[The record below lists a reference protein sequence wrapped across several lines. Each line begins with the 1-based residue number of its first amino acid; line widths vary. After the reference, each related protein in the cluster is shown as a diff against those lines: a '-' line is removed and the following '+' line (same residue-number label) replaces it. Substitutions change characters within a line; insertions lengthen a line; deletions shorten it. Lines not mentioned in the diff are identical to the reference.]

1 MSSRRPSSVRAQ
13 IPDQPRA
20 NARAKGKGVS
30 KQQRHKSD
38 REPPACDDVSVT
50 KRQSKKQRDLTSRDR
65 EHKSPESKSEEK
77 RSLISRRTH
86 KSPHSN
92 VDRIRDAQTSK
103 NGTMERASTQRK
115 SKKQIDPQNCE
126 SEDIPQKTTKS
137 RCDKKPAPK
146 RASSI
151 QQSKK
156 QRDLSSQNKHGSPED
171 SKSKS
176 EGKYVPKS
184 TRTHKSVPNKAQ
196 STGEEQNPQNST
208 DVGPSAVCAG
218 KPDGKKKSAP
228 NPSESNTDA
237 GQSRAA
243 ESSIKRMRSAD
254 DNLGKVLHAAIEKL
268 KIKTAM
274 RSKASSCV
282 NDITDKVIAHLKK
295 NKPWCEDIERL
306 RTGSY
311 YENVKICE
319 PDEFDVML
327 TIPVK
332 RVDIQNFSDNG
343 AFYSVAL
350 KRDPNKHPLYK
361 FLNEDKTIRASEM
374 LSEFRDGVKKAV
386 KPLMYNIEVERKK
399 ARCPAVTLQVTEN
412 KKTISIDFVLGLKV
426 HSSSWPHFTKN
437 GFRVEDWLGTKEK
450 ADLKRQPFYLVPKYE
465 GKGNAEHDGV
475 VAKDAWRI
483 SFSHVEKDILKRH
496 GHSKTCCEA
505 RGRKCCRKECLKLLK
520 YLLGQFKEKHPKEM
534 SNFCS
539 YHAKTTLL
547 HACAK
552 RVEDSFWA
560 YSQLSDCFQQL
571 LEDFVECLRKRDLPN
586 FFIPSHNLINPAQLN
601 KSCCE
606 FLVQQIEIQRNNNFP
621 IFC

>member
-30 KQQRHKSD
+30 KEQRDKID
-38 REPPACDDVSVT
+38 REPQASDDNSAP
-50 KRQSKKQRDLTSRDR
+50 KRQSKKQRDLTSRDK
-65 EHKSPESKSEEK
+65 ECENPESKSEEQ

-86 KSPHSN
+86 TSPHSN
-92 VDRIRDAQTSK
+92 VDWIRDAQTSK
-103 NGTMERASTQRK
+103 NDSTERASAQRNSIK
-115 SKKQIDPQNCE
+115 RIDHQNGE
-126 SEDIPQKTTKS
+126 TEDIHQKTTKS
-137 RCDKKPAPK
+137 SGDKYPTPK
-146 RASSI
+146 RESSVR
-151 QQSKK
+151 QSKK
-156 QRDLSSQNKHGSPED
+156 QRDLSSPDKGGSPED
-171 SKSKS
+171 SKSNS
-176 EGKYVPKS
+176 EGKYVPEP
-184 TRTHKSVPNKAQ
+184 TRPQKYVPNKSQ
-196 STGEEQNPQNST
+196 STGEVQNPQNGR
-208 DVGPSAVCAG
+208 DVDPPAICAG
-218 KPDGKKKSAP
+218 KPDGKKKIAR
-228 NPSESNTDA
+228 NPSESNTDM
-237 GQSRAA
+237 GQSHAA
-243 ESSIKRMRSAD
+243 EIPFNRMQSVD
-254 DNLGKVLHAAIEKL
+254 NNLGKVLHAAIEKL
-268 KIKTAM
+268 KIKSAM

-282 NDITDKVIAHLKK
+282 NDITDKVIAHLKQ

-332 RVDIQNFSDNG
+332 RVDIQNFNDNA

-350 KRDPNKHPLYK
+350 KRDPNKHLLYK

-374 LSEFRDGVKKAV
+374 LSEFRDGIKEAV
-386 KPLMYNIEVERKK
+386 KPLLYNIEVERKK

-412 KKTISIDFVLGLKV
+412 QKTISIDFVLGLKV
-426 HSSSWPHFTKN
+426 HRSSWPHFTTN

-505 RGRKCCRKECLKLLK
+505 RGQKCCRRECLKLLK
-520 YLLGQFKEKHPKEM
+520 YLLGQLKEKHPKEM

-539 YHAKTTLL
+539 YHAKTILL

-560 YSQLSDCFQQL
+560 YSQLSVCFQQL

-586 FFIPSHNLINPAQLN
+586 FFIPSHNLIHPARLN
-601 KSCCE
+601 KSCCD

-621 IFC
+621 IFF